1 MDATFIQFDKE
12 LVQRLQNLNCNFL
25 TVDSNWKS
33 TTGEQVLVVQHPG
46 GSDLQVAQGVFDHLH
61 GFDIFH
67 RVLSDF
73 DSSESP
79 VILHDGKVVGLYKR
93 MSTDKCNVAISMK
106 NLLQA
111 ILVNVQQGTLP
122 PKLITNPSSLQ
133 QDERRVFEQGLIC
146 SKRSLNKL

>member
-33 TTGEQVLVVQHPG
+33 TAGEQVLVVQHPG
-46 GSDLQVAQGVFDHLH
+46 CSDLQVSQGVFDHLH

-73 DSSESP
+73 GSSGSP

-93 MSTDKCNVAISMK
+93 MSTDKCNVAI
-106 NLLQA
+106 Q
-111 ILVNVQQGTLP
+111 
-122 PKLITNPSSLQ
+122 
-133 QDERRVFEQGLIC
+133 
-146 SKRSLNKL
+146 